1 MSKYLICKRKIL
13 ENRYQMKQDT
23 KEKPMNQRP
32 KNGLS
37 KIVLPLHFL
46 SVCGDDGWCQRTFL
60 EMKVCCLCAV
70 CHF

>member
-1 MSKYLICKRKIL
+1 
-13 ENRYQMKQDT
+13 MKQDT

-60 EMKVCCLCAV
+60 ETKVCCLCAV